1 MSKKTEHEVIRLS
14 EERDLDRLAHLEH
27 ATWFSPTAGGTAADA
42 IGALDF
48 NSTGAV
54 EMPARAEFGQTSQAT
69 PLGGVYGAFDMSV
82 TVPMAQGVA
91 PIPMSGLTWVAVHPD
106 MRRRGVLRALMSDH
120 LNRVHDEGR
129 YAVAG
134 LHASDPGIYGRFGYE
149 VASFDAQYKLSHG
162 ATLQAP
168 QAISDAADALETT
181 LLPSDGPG
189 VLDAIHQAH
198 QRAGGVSLGAA
209 TRSAGLTNNDYRD
222 FPKARGSKEKVQ
234 VIFVLQDGQPIGYAS
249 FRRDSDWSDL
259 GVASGS
265 VTMREIFA
273 ESDAALLALAR
284 RLTTLDLTTSI
295 KIWDR
300 RMDDPLLWW
309 AGGPRYI
316 NVRVGDSLWLRLVDV
331 PRALAQRG
339 YASPVDVVLGIADA
353 YCPWNS
359 GRWRLTIDDAGQ
371 AHCSRTQDD
380 ADLELPVQALAAA
393 YLGGRS
399 LVSQAPIHGV
409 VEHTPGA
416 LTRLSRAMR
425 SDIEPM
431 GAIGF

>member
-1 MSKKTEHEVIRLS
+1 MSKKIEHEVIRLN
-14 EERDLDRLAHLEH
+14 EDRDLDRLAHLEH
-27 ATWFSPTAGGTAADA
+27 ATWFSPTEGGSPADA
-42 IGALDF
+42 VGPLDF
-48 NSTGAV
+48 DSTGAV
-54 EMPARAEFGQTSQAT
+54 EMPARAKFGQTSQTT
-69 PLGGVYGAFDMSV
+69 PLGGVYGAFDMTV
-82 TVPMAQGVA
+82 TVPTADGVA

-120 LNRVHDEGR
+120 LNRVHDQGR

-149 VASFDAQYKLSHG
+149 VASYDVLYNLSHG

-168 QAISDAADALETT
+168 QAISDAAGALETT

-189 VLDAIHQAH
+189 VLDAIHEAH

-209 TRSAGLTNNDYRD
+209 VRSAGLTKGDYRD

-234 VIFVLQDGQPIGYAS
+234 VVFALQDGQPVGYAS
-249 FRRDSDWSDL
+249 FRRNSEWSDV

-273 ESDAALLALAR
+273 ESEAALLALAR

-295 KIWDR
+295 KVWGR
-300 RMDDPLLWW
+300 RMDDPLMWW
-309 AGGPRYI
+309 AGGPR
-316 NVRVGDSLWLRLVDV
+316 NVGVRMGDSLWLRLVDL
-331 PRALAQRG
+331 PKALAQRG
-339 YASPVDVVLGIADA
+339 YAAPVDVVLGIADE

-359 GRWRLTIDDAGQ
+359 GRWRLTINEAGQ
-371 AHCSRTQDD
+371 AHCSRTQDN

-399 LVSQAPIHGV
+399 LVSQAPIHGI
-409 VEHTPGA
+409 VEHTDGA

-425 SDIEPM
+425 SDIEPI
-431 GAIGF
+431 GSIGF